1 MLVVVLHGNWKI
13 LEETLVLM
21 IIEIYKQMYVKN
33 MVLLLF
39 CIYGQ
44 RFFSQVKM
52 NTQKINTPLFIR
64 EKNWKKERKKNA
76 RTNWKLFSIK
86 GRNIHKMTLQK
97 SFTFSDLLCN
107 LFILGKISSSITLL
121 IKLQTP
127 SMCWIEFNSISTL
140 A

>member
-64 EKNWKKERKKNA
+64 EKKNGRKKKKNA

-86 GRNIHKMTLQK
+86 GRNIHRMTLQK